1 MDENTRL
8 YYDVIISQIDLARE
22 RLTDKQYKELL
33 ENLDEEVGTR
43 FAVEGDKIVED
54 EKEG

>member
-54 EKEG
+54 EEEG